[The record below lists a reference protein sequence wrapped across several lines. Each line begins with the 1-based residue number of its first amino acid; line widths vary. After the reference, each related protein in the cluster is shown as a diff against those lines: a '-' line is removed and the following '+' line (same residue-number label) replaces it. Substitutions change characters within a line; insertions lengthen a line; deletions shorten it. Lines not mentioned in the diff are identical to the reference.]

1 MKKILIIRLGAIGD
15 VVHSTVIQQAIKKKH
30 PESEIH
36 FLTSDLLYPLLEND
50 PNLTKLYKF
59 DSKKKD
65 NLFYLIK
72 LGLEFRKEK
81 FDAIINLSNSLRNK
95 FLLYLANPKKM
106 VSRSHHRVHATD
118 AFFNSAKEIFEDL
131 EKPQNLKLHL
141 NKEVHKE
148 IEEKLKEYRKPIIV
162 ISPGGEHDNV
172 RQGRIWPEN
181 YWIELCNKL
190 AEKHLGTTFV
200 IGSKDE
206 KKMHERYAEIYNSVV
221 FSGSLSLEESA
232 CLISLADLFISG
244 DSGPL
249 HMASALDVN
258 TIGLMGSTPAVACG
272 PYGTKG
278 YSITADALCIG
289 CGQVK
294 CSKIR
299 SGEKYSLC
307 MQLLKPETVFKFIE
321 ENNLL

>member
-15 VVHSTVIQQAIKKKH
+15 VVHSTVIQQAIKKQH
-30 PESEIH
+30 PDCEIS
-36 FLTSDLLYPLLEND
+36 FLTSELLYPLLEND
-50 PNLTKLYKF
+50 PNLTKVYKF
-59 DSKKKD
+59 NSKQKD
-65 NLFYLIK
+65 NLFYLLG

-95 FLLYLANPKKM
+95 FLLYLAKPEKII
-106 VSRSHHRVHATD
+106 SRSKHRIHATD
-118 AFFNSAKEIFEDL
+118 AFFNSAKEIFDDI

-141 NKEVHKE
+141 NKDA
-148 IEEKLKEYRKPIIV
+148 LKEMESKLANYRRPFIV

-172 RQGRIWPEN
+172 RQGRIWLEN

-190 AEKHLGTTFV
+190 AEKHLGTTFI
-200 IGSKDE
+200 IGSRDE
-206 KKMHERYAEIYNSVV
+206 RKMHQKYSAIYNSVL
-221 FSGSLSLEESA
+221 FSGELSLEESA

-249 HMASALDVN
+249 HMASALGVN
-258 TIGLMGSTPAVACG
+258 TIGLMGSTPSVACG

-278 YSITADALCIG
+278 YSITADVLCVG

-294 CSKIR
+294 CSKIKPN
-299 SGEKYSLC
+299 EKYSLC
-307 MQLLKPETVFKFIE
+307 MQLLRPETVFKFIE